1 MPGSGRSPTSNDIV
15 AERGGEPQLILHILP
30 QRLFYMM
37 YALGVIRSIPVFIKT
52 RLAHGLIAAGPESF
66 SSCGSLSTVGWLWR
80 PRAQAANPRPEASC

>member
-15 AERGGEPQLILHILP
+15 AERGEEPQLILHILP

-66 SSCGSLSTVGWLWR
+66 SSCGSLSTLGWLWR
-80 PRAQAANPRPEASC
+80 PRAQAANPWPEASC